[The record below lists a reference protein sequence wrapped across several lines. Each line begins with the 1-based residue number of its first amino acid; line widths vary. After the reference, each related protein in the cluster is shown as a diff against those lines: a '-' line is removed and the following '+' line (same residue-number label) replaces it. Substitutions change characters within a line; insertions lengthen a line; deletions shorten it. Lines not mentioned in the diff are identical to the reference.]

1 MTFTKRTLSL
11 FLVPAMLFG
20 LAACS
25 KAPSPQPAEAT
36 TAATEPQTTV
46 SPTDSLFESM
56 TLEEKVG
63 QLFYMCYP
71 DDSFAETIKN
81 YHLGGLV
88 LFGAHFED
96 KTADQIRQQIKAYQ
110 QSAEK
115 VGLLIG
121 VDEEGGDVVR
131 VSSNPNVRSE
141 AFWSPK
147 VTYQDGGW
155 DAVTAAETEKADLL
169 LSLGVN
175 VNNAPV
181 CDVTSNEESFIYSRS
196 FSGDV
201 NDVCTYVTKTVD
213 ICREKKLG
221 TVLKHFPG
229 YGDNTDTHED
239 MAYDSKPYSDF
250 QQTDFLP
257 FGGTDGFHHFC
268 GSHIIWILGQINSST
283 TAFCQQ
289 PQEFCQISHINHATL
304 IPNSRKKQG
313 SSPGTICASAGR
325 VHLRASWWP
334 LPTYLPKTTSSP
346 DFCVTAPMWRR
357 AVFWSFCSS
366 AFCWPGGLSVR
377 WSWHGRG
384 SGSLWPTL
392 CAA

>member
-1 MTFTKRTLSL
+1 MRSIKQTLSL
-11 FLVPAMLFG
+11 LMVPAMLLG

-25 KAPSPQPAEAT
+25 KAPSPQPTEAA
-36 TAATEPQTTV
+36 TAAAEPETTV
-46 SPTDSLFESM
+46 SPADSLFESM

-71 DDSFAETIKN
+71 DDNFAETIKR

-88 LFGAHFED
+88 LFGTHFED
-96 KTADQIRQQIKAYQ
+96 KTADQVRQQITAYQ
-110 QSAEK
+110 QSADK

-131 VSSNPNVRSE
+131 VSSNPALRSE

-147 VTYQDGGW
+147 ETYQNGGW

-196 FSGDV
+196 FSGDA
-201 NDVCTYVTKTVD
+201 NDVCTYVTKTVG
-213 ICREKKLG
+213 ICRDKKLG

-239 MAYDSKPYSDF
+239 MAYDEKPYEDF
-250 QQTDFLP
+250 QQVDFLP
-257 FGGTDGFHHFC
+257 FKAGIEAGADAVMVAHNIVTSMDAEVPASLSAKVHQILRDELHFDGVIMTDDLSMQAITQYTGADAAAVAAVKC
-268 GSHIIWILGQINSST
+268 GNDLLCCTDVAAQVPAVLTAVQNGEISEEQINASVKRILRWK
-283 TAFCQQ
+283 
-289 PQEFCQISHINHATL
+289 EHLGL
-304 IPNSRKKQG
+304 IK
-313 SSPGTICASAGR
+313 
-325 VHLRASWWP
+325 
-334 LPTYLPKTTSSP
+334 
-346 DFCVTAPMWRR
+346 
-357 AVFWSFCSS
+357 
-366 AFCWPGGLSVR
+366 
-377 WSWHGRG
+377 
-384 SGSLWPTL
+384 
-392 CAA
+392 

>member
-239 MAYDSKPYSDF
+239 MAYDEKPYEDF
-250 QQTDFLP
+250 QQVDFLP
-257 FGGTDGFHHFC
+257 FKAGIKAGADAVMVAHNIVTGMDANVPASLSAKVHQILRDELHFDGVIMTDDLSMQAITQYTGSDAAAVAAVKC
-268 GSHIIWILGQINSST
+268 GNDLLCCTDVAAQYPAVLAAVKNGEIPEEQIN
-283 TAFCQQ
+283 A
-289 PQEFCQISHINHATL
+289 
-304 IPNSRKKQG
+304 
-313 SSPGTICASAGR
+313 
-325 VHLRASWWP
+325 
-334 LPTYLPKTTSSP
+334 
-346 DFCVTAPMWRR
+346 
-357 AVFWSFCSS
+357 
-366 AFCWPGGLSVR
+366 SVR
-377 WSWHGRG
+377 RILRWKEHLG
-384 SGSLWPTL
+384 LIK
-392 CAA
+392 

>member
-36 TAATEPQTTV
+36 TAAAEPQTTV

-71 DDSFAETIKN
+71 DDSFPETIKN

-239 MAYDSKPYSDF
+239 MAYDEKPYEDF
-250 QQTDFLP
+250 QQIDFLP
-257 FGGTDGFHHFC
+257 FKAGIKAGADAVMVAHNIVTGMDANVPASLSAKVHQILRDELHFDGVIMTDDLSMQAITQYTGSDAAAVAAVKC
-268 GSHIIWILGQINSST
+268 GNDLLCCTDVAAQYPAVLAAVKNGEIPEEQIN
-283 TAFCQQ
+283 A
-289 PQEFCQISHINHATL
+289 
-304 IPNSRKKQG
+304 
-313 SSPGTICASAGR
+313 
-325 VHLRASWWP
+325 
-334 LPTYLPKTTSSP
+334 
-346 DFCVTAPMWRR
+346 
-357 AVFWSFCSS
+357 
-366 AFCWPGGLSVR
+366 SVR
-377 WSWHGRG
+377 RILRWKEHLG
-384 SGSLWPTL
+384 LIK
-392 CAA
+392 